1 MSLKSSLLVA
11 LVSTGTLLAATGQAQ
26 AATGHACTVNGG
38 AAGCASGSAVANG
51 TALSAND
58 VGAAAA
64 DDFVFVGGANNLRCT
79 RAQGA
84 GTLTS
89 NGGGVFP
96 VGGTGPA
103 GNLSSLTLDNGSAAT
118 KCTGVLA
125 GTAVTGT
132 VAVNDSNG
140 ATAGLVNVQG
150 DWNAGSPTLTLQ
162 NLSVTATLYVGA
174 SVFATC
180 SYTSAAFTGSV
191 SNNAAGRVTFTSQPL
206 TKSGGSAVCPTSGT
220 GSVPV
225 NLVRA
230 GGSLFL
236 TA

>member
-11 LVSTGTLLAATGQAQ
+11 LVSTGALLAATGQAQ

-58 VGAAAA
+58 VGSAAA
-64 DDFVFVGGANNLRCT
+64 DDFFFAGGTSNLRCT
-79 RAQGA
+79 RALGA

-89 NGGGVFP
+89 NGGATFP

-103 GNLSSLTLDNGSAAT
+103 GYLSSLTLDNGSAAT
-118 KCTGVLA
+118 KCTGLLS

-132 VAVNDSNG
+132 VTVNDSNG
-140 ATAGLVNVQG
+140 ASAGLVNVLG
-150 DWNAGSPTLTLQ
+150 NWNAGSPTLTLQ
-162 NLSVTATLYVGA
+162 NLNVTANLYVG
-174 SVFATC
+174 VTVIATC
-180 SYTSAAFTGSV
+180 TYTSAAFTGAV
-191 SNNAAGRVTFTSQPL
+191 SNNAAGRVSFTGQGL
-206 TKSGGSAVCPTSGT
+206 TKVSGPASCPVSGT
-220 GSVPV
+220 ASVPV

>member
-1 MSLKSSLLVA
+1 
-11 LVSTGTLLAATGQAQ
+11 
-26 AATGHACTVNGG
+26 
-38 AAGCASGSAVANG
+38 
-51 TALSAND
+51 
-58 VGAAAA
+58 
-64 DDFVFVGGANNLRCT
+64 
-79 RAQGA
+79 
-84 GTLTS
+84 
-89 NGGGVFP
+89 
-96 VGGTGPA
+96 
-103 GNLSSLTLDNGSAAT
+103 
-118 KCTGVLA
+118 VLA

-132 VAVNDSNG
+132 VLVNDSNG
-140 ATAGLVNVQG
+140 ASAGLVNVQG
-150 DWNAGSPTLTLQ
+150 DWAAGAPTLTLQ

-180 SYTSAAFTGSV
+180 SYTSTAFVGSV

>member
-1 MSLKSSLLVA
+1 MSLKTPLLTA
-11 LVSTGTLLAATGQAQ
+11 LVSAGAMLAAAGQAQ

-58 VGAAAA
+58 VGSAAA
-64 DDFVFVGGANNLRCT
+64 DDFLFTGGANNLRCT

-89 NGGGVFP
+89 NGGLAFP
-96 VGGTGPA
+96 VGGTGPS

-125 GTAVTGT
+125 GTPVTGT
-132 VAVNDSNG
+132 VLVNDSNG

-150 DWNAGSPTLTLQ
+150 DWNAGAPTLTLQ
-162 NLSVTATLYVGA
+162 NLSVTATLYVGS

-191 SNNAAGRVTFTSQPL
+191 SNNAAGRVTFTNQPL
-206 TKSGGSAVCPTSGT
+206 SKSSGSTACPLSGT
-220 GSVPV
+220 ASVPV

-236 TA
+236 SA